1 MSREV
6 RIKAGWVYPIGTI
19 DETVV
24 TVADD
29 GEVQWNG
36 QKIGYVWKGSRRYS
50 PPAYKGS
57 RIVKYN
63 KQVPEWHG
71 DLGLRGRYAPRYRE
85 DTRQEVI
92 RCLIAAASQVARLS
106 ADTGSDQS

>member
-24 TVADD
+24 MVADD
-29 GEVQWNG
+29 GEVSWHG
-36 QKIGYVWKGSRRYS
+36 QKIGYVWKGERTYS
-50 PPAYKGS
+50 PPTHKGS
-57 RIVKYN
+57 RIVKYH
-63 KQVPEWHG
+63 KQVAEWHG

-85 DTRQEVI
+85 DTRQDVI
-92 RCLIAAASQVARLS
+92 RCLIAAASKASRLS
-106 ADTGSDQS
+106 ADTGSEQS